1 MKVVAPAILLSFLL
15 LHTVAFQIPKIIY
28 QDGANGSKAVLLSV
42 SEIQQS
48 GVFGEDDDLLRR
60 IAFVETK
67 DGTIGDTFRDGY
79 SGGIWAVDE
88 KKFSVTQN
96 IKGFS
101 RLPAKLQQIG
111 RTLNINWLKV
121 RWSDL
126 RRPLFGAIAARLVLF
141 LASDPIPPA
150 TDLVGQAQFWVE
162 HYNRNGTVSEFLTRS
177 TGLEG
182 RYDILS

>member
-1 MKVVAPAILLSFLL
+1 MKVVAPALFLSFLL
-15 LHTVAFQIPKIIY
+15 LRAVAFQKPNITH
-28 QDGANGSKAVLLSV
+28 QDGASGSEAVLLSV
-42 SEIQQS
+42 SEILQS
-48 GVFGEDDDLLRR
+48 GVFGVNNDLLRR

-67 DGTIGDTFRDGY
+67 DGTVGDTFRDGY

-96 IKGFS
+96 IRGFS
-101 RLPAKLQQIG
+101 RLPAKLQEIE

-121 RWSDL
+121 KWSDL
-126 RRPLFGAIAARLVLF
+126 PRPLFGAIAARLVLF

-162 HYNRNGTVSEFLTRS
+162 HYNRNGTVSEFLSRS

-182 RYDILS
+182 RHDIFR